1 MAKRALTAIIPRP
14 AHGEIIVV
22 NVPEYPVQG
31 RWHAQKVINAMRA
44 KLPLAS
50 IEQDVVVVVA
60 SEPGRPVLALGSSPE
75 AEAFIR
81 AIAAD
86 LPTYNWQAKELDL

>member
-1 MAKRALTAIIPRP
+1 MTKQAFTTSIPRP
-14 AHGEIIVV
+14 AHDAILVV
-22 NVPEYPVQG
+22 TVPGHPIQG

-44 KLPLAS
+44 KLPLS
-50 IEQDVVVVVA
+50 SLDQDVVVVAGESDSPLV
-60 SEPGRPVLALGSSPE
+60 ALGSSPE
-75 AEAFIR
+75 AEAFIK